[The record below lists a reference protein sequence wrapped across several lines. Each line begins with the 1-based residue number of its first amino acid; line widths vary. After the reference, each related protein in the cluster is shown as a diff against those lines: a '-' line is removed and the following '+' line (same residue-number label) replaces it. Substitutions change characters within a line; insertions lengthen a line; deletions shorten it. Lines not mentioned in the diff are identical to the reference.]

1 MLMGRIEVYE
11 DNAGYIRAY
20 VRETGVDEVIVYDC
34 WERCDFGDLRK
45 CVYEWLGTGVLD
57 GVERAYRESEE
68 EDDMRYSM
76 LIVTADRD
84 QYGGVDVHVA
94 AEFMGPAGLHAWGIK
109 EEE

>member
-1 MLMGRIEVYE
+1 MLRGTIEIYE

-20 VRETGVDEVIVYDC
+20 VREKGVDGVRVYDC
-34 WERCDFGDLRK
+34 WERCDLGDLRK

-57 GVERAYRESEE
+57 GVESTYSASEE
-68 EDDMRYSM
+68 ADDERYST

-94 AEFMGPAGLHAWGIK
+94 AEFMGPAGKHAWGIK
-109 EEE
+109 EED